1 MQEHTITSDDE
12 GMRLDRFIRR
22 HLEGI
27 TQGRI
32 EKLLRRGAIRVD
44 KAKAKS
50 SNRLSE
56 GQVVTLPS
64 ETTLDSPMK
73 PKAKPR
79 PDEKIVKILRNSVI
93 ARGEGWLAIN
103 KPSGLASQGGANTKH
118 HIDGALAEAFSAHSE
133 DKPRLVHRLDKD
145 TSGVMVIATNL
156 ATSRKLAQGF
166 KAHDHSKIYLALVL
180 GEPKKSHG
188 TINTPLAKKGGK
200 GHEKVTAD
208 TEGQQAITK
217 YQTLE
222 TFGIGA
228 LVALHPLTGRTHQLR
243 AHMAHLGHPI
253 LGDGKYGGRKV
264 FPHPSITRL
273 CLHAAYLRF
282 NIGKNQEITAPLP
295 DDLMPVMEFFG
306 LDIKKALAQTSAPNL
321 FRDTP

>member
-50 SNRLSE
+50 STRLSE
-56 GQVVTLPS
+56 GQVVTLPT
-64 ETTLDSPMK
+64 EIKIDSPRETK
-73 PKAKPR
+73 SKPR

-118 HIDGALAEAFSAHSE
+118 HIDGALEEAFSAHSE

-156 ATSRKLAQGF
+156 ATSR
-166 KAHDHSKIYLALVL
+166 
-180 GEPKKSHG
+180 
-188 TINTPLAKKGGK
+188 
-200 GHEKVTAD
+200 
-208 TEGQQAITK
+208 QA
-217 YQTLE
+217 
-222 TFGIGA
+222 
-228 LVALHPLTGRTHQLR
+228 R
-243 AHMAHLGHPI
+243 
-253 LGDGKYGGRKV
+253 
-264 FPHPSITRL
+264 S
-273 CLHAAYLRF
+273 RF
-282 NIGKNQEITAPLP
+282 
-295 DDLMPVMEFFG
+295 
-306 LDIKKALAQTSAPNL
+306 
-321 FRDTP
+321 